1 MDNGNG
7 GPGNR
12 VAQNFE
18 QSMSEAPVFNP
29 EMLPTPDDKEN
40 DPGLGREAAQDNLN
54 LTNDNPLIDP
64 TLLGA
69 SAVQAMQYGAV
80 DAGVGEVVDE
90 GEIGRKALTEE
101 QIQGGANTLMFQEK
115 GGVSK
120 ETEER
125 LDNLKKK
132 SDLYEM
138 SVSLI
143 EEQKK
148 ALATNFQDR
157 RGLMEGRK

>member
-1 MDNGNG
+1 
-7 GPGNR
+7 
-12 VAQNFE
+12 
-18 QSMSEAPVFNP
+18 
-29 EMLPTPDDKEN
+29 
-40 DPGLGREAAQDNLN
+40 
-54 LTNDNPLIDP
+54 
-64 TLLGA
+64 
-69 SAVQAMQYGAV
+69 
-80 DAGVGEVVDE
+80 
-90 GEIGRKALTEE
+90 
-101 QIQGGANTLMFQEK
+101 MFQEK